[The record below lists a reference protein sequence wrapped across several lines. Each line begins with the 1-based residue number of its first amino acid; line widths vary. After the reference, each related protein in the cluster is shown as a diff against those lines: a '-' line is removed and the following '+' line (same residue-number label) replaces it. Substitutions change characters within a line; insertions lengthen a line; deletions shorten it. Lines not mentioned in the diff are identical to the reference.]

1 MAGFELDR
9 DIMDRRKLPDQIFDI
24 IKKMIL
30 SGRLAAGQ
38 KIPEESIASS
48 LKVSRTPIR
57 EALQKLQQVGII
69 EIVPRSFARVVK
81 LKPED
86 RKQIGEVR
94 MQLELLTARL
104 ISQTASDNDVASLRK
119 ISDACLVLAE
129 KGDKAAVYEKH
140 SEFHLEMARR
150 TGNSYLYDM
159 MKSIDVKVQLLRVS
173 GYVRAEQIIENL
185 SFHPRIIDAIACHD
199 GEEAERLTME
209 HLENFYFTPR

>member
-1 MAGFELDR
+1 MAAFELDQ

-24 IKKMIL
+24 IKRMIL
-30 SGRLAAGQ
+30 SGKLEAGQ
-38 KIPEESIASS
+38 KIPEESIAAS

-69 EIVPRSFARVVK
+69 EIVPRSFAQVVK

-86 RKQIGEVR
+86 RKHIGEVR

-104 ISQTASDNDVASLRK
+104 ISQTAADEDIAALK
-119 ISDACLVLAE
+119 EISEACLALAK
-129 KGDKAAVYEKH
+129 KGDKASVYEKH
-140 SEFHLEMARR
+140 SEFHLEMALR
-150 TGNSYLYDM
+150 TGNPYLYDM

-185 SFHPRIIDAIACHD
+185 SFHPRIIDAIARHD
-199 GEEAERLTME
+199 GEEAEQLTME
-209 HLENFYFTPR
+209 HLENFYFAKR